1 VQEEAVAPGRGGER
15 AMRKRPFGKTSEGRD
30 VALFTLANANGV
42 EIEITNYGG
51 IVVSLKVPDHQG
63 KLADVV
69 LGYED
74 LVSYEKDKWHFGATI
89 GRYANRIAGGKF
101 RLNGQEYTLACNNGP
116 NHLHGGK
123 TGFEKVVWQAS
134 ENSGGDHDRLIL
146 EYVSEDGEEGY
157 PGKLAVGVEFSLNDG
172 NEFRIKYTA
181 ATAKET
187 IVNLTNHSYFNLRG
201 ADQGDILRH
210 RLQLNANQFT
220 PVNENLIPT
229 GELRDVNRTP
239 FDFTRPEPI
248 GARINQDD
256 PQLKFARGY
265 DHNWVLKRTE
275 ERGLSF
281 AASLYEPESG
291 RRMDIFTTEPG
302 IQFYS
307 GNFLDG
313 SARGMAGAAYG
324 RHAGLCLE
332 TQHFPDS
339 PNHSNFPSTVLQAG
353 GRYESTTVFTFSN
366 R

>member
-1 VQEEAVAPGRGGER
+1 
-15 AMRKRPFGKTSEGRD
+15 MRKRPFGKTSEGRE
-30 VALFTLANANGV
+30 VALFTLANSNGV
-42 EIEITNYGG
+42 EIKITNYGG
-51 IVVSLKVPDHQG
+51 IVVSLKVPDRRG

-69 LGYED
+69 LGYDE
-74 LVSYEKDKWHFGATI
+74 LASYERDKWHFGATV

-116 NHLHGGK
+116 NHLHGGIR
-123 TGFEKVVWQAS
+123 GFEKVVWQVK
-134 ENSGGDHDRLIL
+134 ENPGEERDRLIL

-157 PGKLAVGVEFSLNDG
+157 PGRLVARVKFSLNDG
-172 NEFRIKYTA
+172 NEFRIKYS
-181 ATAKET
+181 ATTEKDSV
-187 IVNLTNHSYFNLRG
+187 VNLTNHSYFNLRG
-201 ADQGDILRH
+201 ADQGDILLH
-210 RLQLNANQFT
+210 QLQLNADKFT

-229 GELRDVNRTP
+229 GELRDVNPTP
-239 FDFTRPEPI
+239 FDFAQPRAI

-256 PQLKFARGY
+256 PQLKFGKGY
-265 DHNWVLKRTE
+265 DHNWVLKKKQ

-291 RRMDIFTTEPG
+291 RRMELFTTEPG

-313 SARGMAGAAYG
+313 STRGKRGSAYG

-339 PNHSNFPSTVLQAG
+339 PNHSNFPSTVLKAG
-353 GRYESTTVFTFSN
+353 ERYDSTTVFKFSN
-366 R
+366 P